1 MSNIYMIPDVFRN
14 NESWW
19 CWPACQ
25 PVLIIAFSFH
35 IEINGKMGKY
45 TLIGCIRGL
54 APTKSIG
61 EVFRFNNPNTY
72 TQYNTFRGAFLRER

>member
-1 MSNIYMIPDVFRN
+1 MRRFGCSGRIWKYCIQGKNMSNIYMVPDVLGN

-35 IEINGKMGKY
+35 IEINGKMG
-45 TLIGCIRGL
+45 
-54 APTKSIG
+54 
-61 EVFRFNNPNTY
+61 
-72 TQYNTFRGAFLRER
+72 